1 LALAFGSAL
10 ALGWA
15 ALAGGLG
22 ASRGALPAPRQPAP
36 APTITYQDFAGAES
50 CAACHSEQ
58 YRAWRR
64 STHGVAG
71 GPPTRERVLAPFD
84 GRPMAFRDARVTPR
98 IQDGVYVFEIERVG
112 RPVERLRVAQVVGA
126 GRMAGGGTQAYFAE
140 SPDGTLRFLPFDY
153 SVALRSWF
161 CATVAGWTP
170 VTPDLRL
177 ADCSSWPPS
186 RVLGSHRRY
195 PACEQCHGS
204 QISLAYDT
212 TSRRYRTRFT
222 TLAIDCEA
230 CHGPAGRHVE
240 LATSDSLD
248 GADIGLRRLS
258 TVDKDGEL
266 SVCYQCHQLKQQL
279 RPGFLA
285 GERVESY
292 YSAALPLLIEDALLR
307 DGRTRG
313 FAYQEGHRYSDCYLN
328 GSMRC
333 SDCHEPHAQSYRDA
347 NGTPLSGRF
356 DDGQCLAC
364 HESKREPASGHTHH
378 RTGSPGARCV
388 SCHMPYLQHPTVGP
402 GVPFA
407 RSDHTISIPRPAYDS
422 AQGIRGACAQCHAER
437 STMELENQ
445 VRAWYGEIKPHMA
458 GIAAL
463 LRGDT
468 ARGRLADGERLLMPE
483 ERSAAARAAGL
494 VQFTLRYLAP
504 DLPDLEQP
512 VIERMTRLAENGDAD
527 TRALALAFLHLAR
540 GNDRRV
546 RGFLRNQLLDLG
558 ETEWPVRYRW
568 SWIANTLGEGWLARG
583 QLDRAEIAFARATEV
598 APRDSRARLGLGL
611 VAATSRDYGGAVRE
625 YERAIRLDPANIEAL
640 VNLAFALQQTGRD
653 DSALTV
659 YRRALALD
667 PHEAT
672 AFFSLGNMLAR
683 RGDVAAALEAYDR
696 AAALNPRLTAA
707 QLARAQGYALAGRAD
722 QARAALL
729 QVLEFE
735 PRNQSALE
743 MLRRLGTGTPPE

>member
-1 LALAFGSAL
+1 MVLALGSAL

-22 ASRGALPAPRQPAP
+22 VLPGTLPAPRQV
-36 APTITYQDFAGAES
+36 APTPTVTYQDFAGADS
-50 CAACHSEQ
+50 CAGCHSEQ
-58 YRAWRR
+58 YQAWRR

-71 GPPTRERVLAPFD
+71 GAPTRQRVLAPFD
-84 GRPMAFRDARVTPR
+84 GRPILFRDARVTPR
-98 IQDGVYVFEIERVG
+98 IEDGDYLFV
-112 RPVERLRVAQVVGA
+112 VERPDRRPERLHVSQVVGA

-140 SPDGTLRFLPFDY
+140 FPDGTLRFLPFDY
-153 SVALRSWF
+153 SAALRSWF
-161 CATVAGWTP
+161 CATVAGWVPITP
-170 VTPDLRL
+170 ALRL
-177 ADCSSWPPS
+177 ADCASWPPS

-195 PACEQCHGS
+195 PSCEQCHGS

-230 CHGPAGRHVE
+230 CHGAARRHVE
-240 LATSDSLD
+240 LATSGRLE
-248 GADIGLRRLS
+248 GPDIGLRSLLALE
-258 TVDKDGEL
+258 KDGEL

-279 RPGFLA
+279 RPGYLG
-285 GERVESY
+285 GERMESY
-292 YSAALPLLIEDALLR
+292 YSAALPLLIEEALLR

-313 FAYQEGHRYSDCYLN
+313 FAYQEGHRYSDCYVN

-333 SDCHEPHAQSYRDA
+333 SDCHEPHAQNYRDA
-347 NGTPLSGRF
+347 NGTPLTDRF
-356 DDGQCLAC
+356 DDGQCVAC
-364 HESKREPASGHTHH
+364 HESKREPESGHTHH
-378 RTGSPGARCV
+378 RAGSPGARCV

-422 AQGIRGACAQCHAER
+422 AQGIRGACAQCHADR
-437 STMELENQ
+437 STEELETR
-445 VRAWYGEIKPHMA
+445 VRAWYGETKPHAA

-463 LRGDT
+463 LLGDT
-468 ARGRLADGERLLMPE
+468 ARGRLTDAERLLMPQ
-483 ERSAAARAAGL
+483 ERHAAARAAGL

-504 DLPDLEQP
+504 DILDLEP
-512 VIERMTRLAENGDAD
+512 AVIERMMRLAESGDAD

-546 RGFLRNQLLDLG
+546 RRFLRSQLLGLG
-558 ETEWPVRYRW
+558 ETERPVRDRW
-568 SWIANTLGEGWLARG
+568 AWIANLLGEGWLARG
-583 QLDRAEIAFARATEV
+583 QLDRAGAAFARATEV

-625 YERAIRLDPANIEAL
+625 YQRALRLDPANIEAL

-653 DSALTV
+653 DSALAV

-667 PHEAT
+667 PHEPT
-672 AFFSLGNMLAR
+672 AFLSLGNMLAR
-683 RGDVAAALEAYDR
+683 RGGVTAALEAYER

-722 QARAALL
+722 EARSALL
-729 QVLEFE
+729 LVLEFE